1 MEFVNNLGQSK
12 KDAPRK
18 FTKKRKWDMMKE
30 KFWSM
35 HMKKGE
41 NKVSAPGYF
50 KGLGGAVLGGIL
62 AFLMW
67 VMTAYFV
74 GGNLHLS
81 FGFVLALFVYYGYFS
96 FGGKKAKG
104 FFAIYLPTVFLLGF
118 LAAAVSVGIIHMQS
132 LGFTG
137 NSLPAY
143 AAAYY
148 HGNVLAAYFD
158 TLGKSVRQ
166 VFLQFGSVWPYF
178 AIGAIYE
185 AVGAMC
191 YGVRAGRQMIEE
203 KQAQA
208 EKSGE

>member
-1 MEFVNNLGQSK
+1 
-12 KDAPRK
+12 
-18 FTKKRKWDMMKE
+18 
-30 KFWSM
+30 
-35 HMKKGE
+35 MKKGE
-41 NKVSAPGYF
+41 KRVSAKSYA

-67 VMTAYFV
+67 VLAAYLV

-96 FGGKKAKG
+96 FGGKQAKG
-104 FFAIYLPTVFLLGF
+104 FFAIFLPIVFLFGF
-118 LAAAVSVGIIHMQS
+118 LATAISIGVIHVQG

-137 NSLPAY
+137 SNFPAY

-148 HGNVLAAYFD
+148 HGNLLAAYFD
-158 TLGKSVRQ
+158 TLGKSVQQ
-166 VFLQFGSVWPYF
+166 VFLQFDSVWPYF

-191 YGVRAGRQMIEE
+191 YGVRAGKQMM
-203 KQAQA
+203 AQA
-208 EKSGE
+208 DQEEDAKQSEE

>member
-1 MEFVNNLGQSK
+1 M
-12 KDAPRK
+12 
-18 FTKKRKWDMMKE
+18 
-30 KFWSM
+30 
-35 HMKKGE
+35 
-41 NKVSAPGYF
+41 
-50 KGLGGAVLGGIL
+50 
-62 AFLMW
+62 
-67 VMTAYFV
+67 
-74 GGNLHLS
+74 
-81 FGFVLALFVYYGYFS
+81 
-96 FGGKKAKG
+96 
-104 FFAIYLPTVFLLGF
+104 FLLGF

-132 LGFTG
+132 LGFT
-137 NSLPAY
+137 SSSFPAY

-148 HGNVLAAYFD
+148 HGNLLAAYFD
-158 TLGKSVRQ
+158 TLSGSVRQ